1 MSLKKENLC
10 ILVGLILLTVSAMID
25 LFMLL
30 GVEAI
35 KLSWSLNNLKGAKE
49 QWRDMT

>member
-1 MSLKKENLC
+1 MSSKKENLC
-10 ILVGLILLTVSAMID
+10 IHVELILLTVSAMID

-30 GVEAI
+30 GEEAT

-49 QWRDMT
+49 QWKDMT